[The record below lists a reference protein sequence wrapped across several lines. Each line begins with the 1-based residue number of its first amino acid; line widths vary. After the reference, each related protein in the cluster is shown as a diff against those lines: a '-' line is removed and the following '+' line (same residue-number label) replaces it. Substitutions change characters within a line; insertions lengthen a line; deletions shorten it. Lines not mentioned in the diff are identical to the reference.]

1 MAEKSP
7 EDTQPVRLS
16 DTQPVV
22 VTAAA
27 VSDKEPTQPL
37 PVAAAGPDTPAAIPD
52 WLLAFASGQA
62 SSRPGM
68 NQEETQRIALES
80 ATDLTGFGGLTA
92 NFPEEAAPTAAD
104 AGSWEAESFPELS
117 QSAPSPDSP
126 ENLPEQTAP
135 EANPTGN
142 PNPTPTE
149 AEIDPAEVGTVPTST
164 AALQALKQALQSG
177 KFSQVPALLEGA
189 IRSEDFRLKAA
200 ELIRPYLTMDG
211 ERSDLWQ
218 AYEMTAALNQQPLS
232 TRPGGRIEN

>member
-1 MAEKSP
+1 MVEKSP

-16 DTQPVV
+16 ATQPVV
-22 VTAAA
+22 ITAAA

-37 PVAAAGPDTPAAIPD
+37 PVAAASPDTPAAIPD

-62 SSRPGM
+62 SSRPGL
-68 NQEETQRIALES
+68 NQEETQRIGLES

-117 QSAPSPDSP
+117 QSAPLPDTP
-126 ENLPEQTAP
+126 EDLPEQTAP
-135 EANPTGN
+135 DKSPTDS

-149 AEIDPAEVGTVPTST
+149 AETGPAEVGTVLTST
-164 AALQALKQALQSG
+164 AALQALEQALQNG
-177 KFSQVPALLEGA
+177 EFSQVPALLEGA
-189 IRSEDFRLKAA
+189 IWSEDFRQKAA

-218 AYEMTAALNQQPLS
+218 AYEMMAAPNQQPLS